1 MENNE
6 KTDLW
11 IDLEPGQTVTYW
23 PDTLSMQIF
32 VKYRESNLV
41 SQAVPISTQH
51 RTVLRMDKGV
61 CITLKTLLVQVTK
74 NWKLQTAIMVESS
87 GGSTGPFYITF
98 KPQQSGDCPV
108 LIKNYCADLYMKIQQ
123 KDQGHVSLLNP
134 NHQVLYTW
142 DNPCLPRILTWNIY
156 NNKGTGFVLDV
167 LKDGHV

>member
-51 RTVLRMDKGV
+51 KTVLRMDKGV
-61 CITLKTLLVQVTK
+61 
-74 NWKLQTAIMVESS
+74 W
-87 GGSTGPFYITF
+87 
-98 KPQQSGDCPV
+98 
-108 LIKNYCADLYMKIQQ
+108 NYFEN
-123 KDQGHVSLLNP
+123 S
-134 NHQVLYTW
+134 
-142 DNPCLPRILTWNIY
+142 
-156 NNKGTGFVLDV
+156 
-167 LKDGHV
+167 